1 MNIWVNFLSFK
12 DGIFSK
18 RQKISHK
25 INLINTSM
33 SAMNNLLFT
42 SHKVRETRSFPKK
55 YAYMANKWEDI
66 ILLCFPHLCDNK
78 GDRKF
83 KYISKDIYVA
93 ILPSTLNLILLCCLT
108 YSLSYSTDLMAF
120 SFCFNLKVK
129 TLIHLDCI

>member
-108 YSLSYSTDLMAF
+108 YSLGYATDLIAF
-120 SFCFNLKVK
+120 PFVSISRLK
-129 TLIHLDCI
+129 H

>member
-1 MNIWVNFLSFK
+1 MNIWVNLLSFK

-25 INLINTSM
+25 INLINTSL

-55 YAYMANKWEDI
+55 YAYKANKWEDI

-83 KYISKDIYVA
+83 KDIYEA
-93 ILPSTLNLILLCCLT
+93 ILPSNLNLIWLCCLT
-108 YSLSYSTDLMAF
+108 YSLSYSTKLMAF
-120 SFCFNLKVK
+120 AFCFNLKVK
-129 TLIHLDCI
+129 TLFDIDCI

>member
-108 YSLSYSTDLMAF
+108 YSLSYATDLIAF
-120 SFCFNLKVK
+120 PFVSISRLN
-129 TLIHLDCI
+129 H